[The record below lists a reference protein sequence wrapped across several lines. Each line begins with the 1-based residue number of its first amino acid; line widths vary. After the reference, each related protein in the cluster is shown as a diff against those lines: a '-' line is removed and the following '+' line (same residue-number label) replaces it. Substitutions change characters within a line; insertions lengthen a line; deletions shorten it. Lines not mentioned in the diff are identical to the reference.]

1 MDNSRE
7 TVFGEVD
14 IDRRRIQGL
23 MSKKGLDGK
32 KVNAAFIEMCSQG
45 VAESVTGDAVRP
57 AQFLLV
63 F

>member
-1 MDNSRE
+1 
-7 TVFGEVD
+7 
-14 IDRRRIQGL
+14 

-32 KVNAAFIEMCSQG
+32 KVNAAFVEMCSQG